1 MPKGRGIR
9 KSIDEKIIE
18 KELSVQQ
25 LSDKLSK
32 EKKELNELY
41 AQKKEQRVNQI
52 LGLIEK
58 NNLNIDVVEE
68 IIEKYI
74 SETSETEEAKI
85 A

>member
-9 KSIDEKIIE
+9 KSIDEKIAE
-18 KELSVQQ
+18 KELSVKQ

-32 EKKELNELY
+32 EKEELNELY

-58 NNLNIDVVEE
+58 NNLSIDAVEE

-74 SETSETEEAKI
+74 SETSETRDIKI